1 MDIQEHIWE
10 RKKIGLEMRQR
21 YELYFAT
28 LIFTLLGLAIQTAK
42 PPILTRWV
50 LLETTSWACFL
61 LAGSLSLWRLSKIWF
76 REFRVGEYLEA
87 QWEPN
92 DKYKEIYTEL
102 NRLDVALRVTEWCR
116 WILFLLAIVAV
127 AAARASALF

>member
-1 MDIQEHIWE
+1 MDIEEHIWE
-10 RKKIGLEMRQR
+10 RKRTGLEMRQR

-42 PPILTRWV
+42 PPMLRGWV
-50 LLETTSWACFL
+50 LLETASWVCFL

-87 QWEPN
+87 TYEPSN
-92 DKYKEIYTEL
+92 RYKEIYREL
-102 NRLDVALRVTEWCR
+102 NRLDVALGVTEWCR
-116 WILFLLAIVAV
+116 WILFMLAIVFVAV
-127 AAARASALF
+127 ARASALF